1 MIHVLAEVE
10 RNIRNA
16 AAENSYENV
25 VVTTEKY
32 LDKNIELLTKRE
44 MKKLAQDRFQTLN
57 DASF

>member
-1 MIHVLAEVE
+1 MIHAHAEVE

-25 VVTTEKY
+25 VVASEKY
-32 LDKNIELLTKRE
+32 LDKNIELVTKRE
-44 MKKLAQDRFQTLN
+44 IKKLAQDRFQTLN